1 MGIETMIALS
11 VGSGI
16 MGAVS
21 ANKQAKANADAAVAQ
36 GNLELAKMKKQAS
49 ALQKATASQVG
60 SQKTSFLSSG
70 LSLEGTPSDVI
81 TETYDTGVAD
91 LLDLNLD
98 MKATANSYNQKSKNY
113 ITAGRAEAMNSLVS
127 GVSSAALIGYNSGY
141 FSDGFGFGSNT
152 ITAEAGSSPNVISTS
167 AWRK

>member
-21 ANKQAKANADAAVAQ
+21 ANKQAKANADAAVQQ
-36 GNLELAKMKKQAS
+36 GNLELAKMKKQAT

-70 LSLEGTPSDVI
+70 LSLEGTPSDVM
-81 TETYDTGVAD
+81 TETYDTGIED
-91 LLDLNLD
+91 LLDLNTD
-98 MKATANSYNQKSKNY
+98 MKNTASSYNQQAKNY
-113 ITAGRAEAMNSLVS
+113 ITQGRSEALNSLVS
-127 GVSSAALIGYNSGY
+127 GFSSAALMGYNAGY
-141 FSDGFGFGSNT
+141 FKGDGFGLGSNT
-152 ITAEAGSSPNVISTS
+152 ITAEYGTSPNI
-167 AWRK
+167 KKMG